1 VDYAGAI
8 RIVVV
13 GVMGAHIPVL
23 MAAVR
28 GATDQ
33 DRERLGLTLATVA
46 AVRGVIQGKAAM
58 GDMDIRIQALPPDS
72 LVQVEVGV
80 GDP

>member
-46 AVRGVIQGKAAM
+46 AVRGVIQGKAVR
-58 GDMDIRIQALPPDS
+58 GDMDIQTQAIPPDP
-72 LVQVEVGV
+72 LVQVGVEVE
-80 GDP
+80 DP